1 MKKASTIFAIIGLVL
16 GLIGVVVATI
26 YLVIHLGNL
35 GAAILGMMNSDEY
48 GSQLAFEIVTVIL
61 FLLLVAY
68 FVFVTFTGLLT
79 YRVITQNVLDK
90 IKKFGILSIV
100 FLNPVGGILVLLY
113 DKQLKQYL
121 EETAPKGKREVR
133 VKKQK
138 GE

>member
-16 GLIGVVVATI
+16 GLVGVVVATV

-48 GSQLAFEIVTVIL
+48 GSRLAFEIVTVIL

-90 IKKFGILSIV
+90 IKKFGILSII

-121 EETAPKGKREVR
+121 KETAPKGKREVR

-138 GE
+138 EE